1 MFNIAKLSHYCFLL
15 MPNKNILNHMQAFTF
30 TVKTGSFTA
39 AAEQLGLS
47 KSYVSKQVSQLE
59 NDLGIRLLHRTTRKL
74 SLSHEG
80 EQFYQHCKLIMA
92 EADKARAEVMDSHD
106 RPSGVIK
113 LTIPQSF
120 ILSEAGSTLLKF
132 QNEYPDIKLEIHA
145 GGSNVD
151 LIEERF
157 DLALR
162 IGELEDSTM
171 MCRKL
176 IECEFQVLASQ
187 QYIKQHGAPS
197 QPKALTQH
205 NCLIYSGSQLSR
217 QWPFSLPSGETI
229 SVNVQGSLSC
239 NDGQYIL
246 NAALKGLGICFGPSI
261 MFKHHVDKKELHL
274 LLEDYYLPTVAVSAI
289 YPLNRNLSRRVR
301 LLIDFLAQE
310 LSLKTESER

>member
-1 MFNIAKLSHYCFLL
+1 MS
-15 MPNKNILNHMQAFTF
+15 ILNHMEAFTF
-30 TVKTGSFTA
+30 AVKTGSFTA

-59 NDLGIRLLHRTTRKL
+59 NDLGVRLLYRTTRKL
-74 SLSHEG
+74 SLSHDG

-92 EADKARAEVMDSHD
+92 EADKARAEAMDSHD
-106 RPSGVIK
+106 KPRGVIK

-120 ILSEAGSTLLKF
+120 VLSEAGSVLIKF
-132 QNEYPDIKLEIHA
+132 QNEYPDIELEIMTS
-145 GGSNVD
+145 GSNID
-151 LIEERF
+151 LIEESI

-176 IECEFQVLASQ
+176 IDCEFQVVASRK
-187 QYIKQHGAPS
+187 YIEQHGVPD
-197 QPKALTQH
+197 QPKELTQH
-205 NCLIYSGSQLSR
+205 NCLIYSASQLSR
-217 QWPFSLPSGETI
+217 QWPFRLPGGETI

-246 NAALKGLGICFGPSI
+246 NGALNGMGICFGPSI
-261 MFKHHVDKKELHL
+261 MFKHHIDKNELCL
-274 LLEDYYLPTVAVSAI
+274 LLEDYYLPAVSISAI

-310 LSLKTESER
+310 LSP

>member
-1 MFNIAKLSHYCFLL
+1 MS
-15 MPNKNILNHMQAFTF
+15 ILNYMEAFTF

-59 NDLGIRLLHRTTRKL
+59 NDLGTRLLYRTTRKL
-74 SLSHEG
+74 SLSHDG

-92 EADKARAEVMDSHD
+92 EADKARAEVMESHE
-106 RPSGVIK
+106 RPRGLIK

-120 ILSEAGSTLLKF
+120 VLSEAGSVLVKF
-132 QNEYPDIKLEIHA
+132 QKKYPDIELDIMTS
-145 GGSNVD
+145 GSNVD
-151 LIEERF
+151 LIEESI

-176 IECEFQVLASQ
+176 MDCEFQVVASPT
-187 QYIKQHGAPS
+187 YSEHYGVPC

-205 NCLIYSGSQLSR
+205 NCLIYSASQLSR
-217 QWPFSLPSGETI
+217 QWPFRLPSGETI
-229 SVNVQGSLSC
+229 TVNVQGSLSC
-239 NDGQYIL
+239 NDGQYLL

-261 MFKHHVDKKELHL
+261 VFKHHLDKKELCL
-274 LLEDYYLPTVAVSAI
+274 LLEDYTLPAVSISAI

-310 LSLKTESER
+310 LNSHKKAKTIL

>member
-1 MFNIAKLSHYCFLL
+1 MS
-15 MPNKNILNHMQAFTF
+15 ILNYIEAFTF

-59 NDLGIRLLHRTTRKL
+59 NDLGTRLLYRTTRKL
-74 SLSHEG
+74 SLSHDG

-92 EADKARAEVMDSHD
+92 EADKAKAEVMDSHD
-106 RPSGVIK
+106 KPRGIIK

-120 ILSEAGSTLLKF
+120 VLSETGSVLIKF
-132 QNEYPDIKLEIHA
+132 QHQYPDIELEIMTSR
-145 GGSNVD
+145 SNVD
-151 LIEERF
+151 LVEEGI

-176 IECEFQVLASQ
+176 MDCEFQVVASQ
-187 QYIKQHGAPS
+187 QYIKQQGVPS
-197 QPKALTQH
+197 HPKALTQH
-205 NCLIYSGSQLSR
+205 NCLIYSASQRNR
-217 QWPFSLPSGETI
+217 QWSFRLPHGETI

-246 NAALKGLGICFGPSI
+246 NSTLNGLGICFGPSI
-261 MFKHHVDKKELHL
+261 MFKHHLDNNELCL
-274 LLEDYYLPTVAVSAI
+274 LLKDYTLPAVSISAI
-289 YPLNRNLSRRVR
+289 YPLNRNVSRRLR

-310 LSLKTESER
+310 LSP

>member
-1 MFNIAKLSHYCFLL
+1 MS
-15 MPNKNILNHMQAFTF
+15 ILNYMEAFAF

-59 NDLGIRLLHRTTRKL
+59 SDLGTRLLYRTTRKL
-74 SLSHEG
+74 SLSHDG

-92 EADKARAEVMDSHD
+92 EADKAKAEVMDSHD
-106 RPSGVIK
+106 QPTGLIK

-120 ILSEAGSTLLKF
+120 VLSEMGSVLIKF
-132 QNEYPDIKLEIHA
+132 QKEYLDIELDIITS
-145 GGSNVD
+145 GSNVD
-151 LIEERF
+151 LIEESI

-176 IECEFQVLASQ
+176 MDCEFQVVASPK
-187 QYIKQHGAPS
+187 YCEQHGVPS
-197 QPKALTQH
+197 QPKELTQH
-205 NCLIYSGSQLSR
+205 NCLIYSASQLSR
-217 QWPFSLPSGETI
+217 QWPFRLPSGETI
-229 SVNVQGSLSC
+229 TVNAQGSLRC

-246 NAALKGLGICFGPSI
+246 NGALSGMGICFGPGI
-261 MFKHHVDKKELHL
+261 MFKHHIDKNALCL
-274 LLEDYYLPTVAVSAI
+274 LLEEYYLPAVSISAI
-289 YPLNRNLSRRVR
+289 YPLNRNLTRRVR

-310 LSLKTESER
+310 LSP

>member
-1 MFNIAKLSHYCFLL
+1 MS
-15 MPNKNILNHMQAFTF
+15 ILNYMEAFTF

-59 NDLGIRLLHRTTRKL
+59 NDLGTRLLYRTTRKL
-74 SLSHEG
+74 SLSHDG

-92 EADKARAEVMDSHD
+92 EADKARAEAMDSHD
-106 RPSGVIK
+106 RPRGVIK

-120 ILSEAGSTLLKF
+120 VLSEAGSALIAF
-132 QNEYPDIKLEIHA
+132 QHEYPDIELDIMTS
-145 GGSNVD
+145 GNNVD
-151 LIEERF
+151 LIEESI

-176 IECEFQVLASQ
+176 MDCEFQVVASPK
-187 QYIKQHGAPS
+187 YIEKHGVPS

-205 NCLIYSGSQLSR
+205 NCLIYSASPLSR
-217 QWPFSLPSGETI
+217 QWPFRLPNGETI
-229 SVNVQGSLSC
+229 TVNVQGSLRC

-246 NAALKGLGICFGPSI
+246 NSALQGLGICFGPSI
-261 MFKHHVDKKELHL
+261 VFKHHIDKNELCL
-274 LLEDYYLPTVAVSAI
+274 LLEDYSLPAVSISAI
-289 YPLNRNLSRRVR
+289 YPLNRNLPQRVR
-301 LLIDFLAQE
+301 VLIDFLVQE
-310 LSLKTESER
+310 LSSS

>member
-1 MFNIAKLSHYCFLL
+1 MS
-15 MPNKNILNHMQAFTF
+15 ILNYMEAFTF

-59 NDLGIRLLHRTTRKL
+59 NDLGTRLLYRTTRKL
-74 SLSHEG
+74 SLSHDG
-80 EQFYQHCKLIMA
+80 EQFYQHCKLIME
-92 EADKARAEVMDSHD
+92 EADKAKAEVMDSHD
-106 RPSGVIK
+106 EPRGVIK

-120 ILSEAGSTLLKF
+120 VLSEAGSALIKF
-132 QNEYPDIKLEIHA
+132 QNEYPDIELEIITS
-145 GGSNVD
+145 GSNVD
-151 LIEERF
+151 LIEESI

-176 IECEFQVLASQ
+176 TDCEFQVVASQ
-187 QYIKQHGAPS
+187 KYIKQHGVPS
-197 QPKALTQH
+197 QPKELTQH
-205 NCLIYSGSQLSR
+205 NCLIYSASQLSQ
-217 QWPFSLPSGETI
+217 QWPFRLPSGSTI
-229 SVNVQGSLSC
+229 TVNVQGNLSC

-246 NAALKGLGICFGPSI
+246 NGALNGVGICFGPSI
-261 MFKHHVDKKELHL
+261 MFKHHIDNNELCL
-274 LLEDYYLPTVAVSAI
+274 LLEDYYLPVVSISAI

-310 LSLKTESER
+310 MSP

>member
-1 MFNIAKLSHYCFLL
+1 ME
-15 MPNKNILNHMQAFTF
+15 AFTF

-59 NDLGIRLLHRTTRKL
+59 NDLGTRLLYRSTRKL
-74 SLSHEG
+74 SLSHDG

-106 RPSGVIK
+106 RPRGLIK

-120 ILSEAGSTLLKF
+120 VLSEAGSVLIKF
-132 QNEYPDIKLEIHA
+132 QKEYPDIELDIMTSGNH
-145 GGSNVD
+145 VD
-151 LIEERF
+151 LIEEGI

-162 IGELEDSTM
+162 IGELKDSTL

-176 IECEFQVLASQ
+176 MDCEFQVVASPK
-187 QYIKQHGAPS
+187 YNEQHGVPS
-197 QPKALTQH
+197 HPKALTQH
-205 NCLIYSGSQLSR
+205 NCLIYSASPLNR
-217 QWPFSLPSGETI
+217 QWSFRLPSGETAT
-229 SVNVQGSLSC
+229 VNVQGSLSC

-246 NAALKGLGICFGPSI
+246 NSAVNGLGICFGPSI
-261 MFKHHVDKKELHL
+261 MFKQHIDKNELCL
-274 LLEDYYLPTVAVSAI
+274 LLEEYALPAVSISAI

-310 LSLKTESER
+310 LSP